1 MMSRFYTG
9 LGDSGY
15 SSMLGRKIKKSDG
28 VIEAIGNVD
37 ELNSFIG
44 LAMACID
51 DDRLSIALKSVQENL
66 FIIGAELSSVVNER
80 FSPKH
85 KISPV
90 KVTELEKIIADT
102 ASRLPDL
109 NRFVLPGGSEASA
122 YLHVSRSVS
131 RRAERSVIRISSK
144 LKNKSII
151 PYLNRLSSL
160 LFVSALY
167 MNKKEGVDETNP
179 SY

>member
-1 MMSRFYTG
+1 MSRFYTG

-15 SSMLGRKIKKSDG
+15 SSMLGKKIKKSDS

-44 LAMACID
+44 LAMAYTD

-66 FIIGAELSSVVNER
+66 FIIGAELSSVVNEK
-80 FSPKH
+80 FSPKS
-85 KISPV
+85 KISPA
-90 KVTELEKIIADT
+90 KVTELEKIISDI

-109 NRFVLPGGSEASA
+109 NKFVLPGGSEASA

-131 RRAERSVIRISSK
+131 RRAERSVIRISGK

-167 MNKKEGVDETNP
+167 MNKKAGVDETNP